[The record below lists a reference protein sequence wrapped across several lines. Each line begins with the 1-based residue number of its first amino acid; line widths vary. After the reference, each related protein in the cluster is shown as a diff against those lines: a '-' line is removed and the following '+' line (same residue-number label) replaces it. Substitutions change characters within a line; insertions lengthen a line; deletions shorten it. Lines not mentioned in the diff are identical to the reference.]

1 MQVQDE
7 EEQKVDLLT
16 ELEPN
21 EAIIINE
28 SDPFVINESI
38 VFDGDISISIVGDKQ
53 DISHRNAAEYLLSP
67 RSVFESRRLLISNL
81 NDSGN

>member
-1 MQVQDE
+1 M
-7 EEQKVDLLT
+7 T

-38 VFDGDISISIVGDKQ
+38 VFDGDISLSIVGDKQ
-53 DISHRNAAEYLLSP
+53 DISPRNAAEYLLSP